1 MPIVCLGEINLDL
14 LYQVQDLEPFLTGWP
29 ELHRGGAVALGP
41 GEEARLQELLDRQ
54 TTFLG
59 RRGGLAANTA
69 WALAHMGLEVALLGR
84 IGADPDGDLLQEN
97 LAGVNLDFLIQ
108 AGTSGRAYILI
119 DPEGERT
126 VLVASN
132 TNDELSLEDIPLEI
146 LADAKF
152 LHLTSFAGPGPFEV
166 KEEIAR
172 RFGDGPRISLDLG
185 ELYARRGWRA
195 LEGVIDHLETL
206 LLTEREWE
214 LLGGRLQHP
223 LWAPPVVII
232 KRGAKGAR
240 LITPPR
246 YLDFPVEL
254 FSRPV
259 DTRSAGDVFAAG
271 YLAGRFSGLHLN
283 MAVRLANRAAAVS
296 VGGEDRENYPDA
308 AFLEEQLFQLRKI

>member
-54 TTFLG
+54 ATFLG

-166 KEEIAR
+166 QEEIAR